1 VLRARIVSDCCTGQ
15 DDRHVN
21 PACSKDASNVTDDE
35 SVFAPLFQDGA
46 RVAVDRAAMELR
58 AGRPIV
64 VGGPEGG
71 TVIAALDGIEPAL
84 YDAFSGSAVLVL
96 SAPRAGVLGLAAE
109 GPIAIPVAGLGR
121 ETACRLA
128 AGRLTTSPAAWQQA
142 SPAGI
147 AGIALCK
154 QALLL
159 PAVLASSADGDPL
172 PSSVH
177 RVRAA
182 DIHTVLERG
191 CDPVEIASE
200 APVPIAGAADARVV
214 VFRGG
219 GASRDQVA
227 IIVGNPDPDQP
238 VLVRLHSACLTGDL
252 FGSLRCDCGDQLRGA
267 IACLHGE
274 GGGILLYLDQEGRGI
289 GLRNKMRAYALQED
303 GLDTIDADAILGF
316 DADER
321 RYDIAAAMLARLG
334 YRRIRLLTNNP
345 DKAEGLRRAGLDIVG
360 RRPLLGPVTAH
371 NQRYLATKSHRAG
384 HLLDDVR
391 RSEAS

>member
-1 VLRARIVSDCCTGQ
+1 M
-15 DDRHVN
+15 
-21 PACSKDASNVTDDE
+21 TDDG

-46 RVAVDRAAMELR
+46 RVAVDRAVMELR
-58 AGRPIV
+58 AGRPV
-64 VGGPEGG
+64 VVDADDGG
-71 TVIAALDGIEPAL
+71 TVIAALDGIAPAL

-96 SAPRAGVLGLAAE
+96 SAPRAGALGLAAG
-109 GPIAIPVAGLGR
+109 GPIAIPLAGLGR
-121 ETACRLA
+121 EAACRLA
-128 AGRLTTSPAAWQQA
+128 AGRLATSPAAWQA
-142 SPAGI
+142 AGPAGI

-159 PAVLASSADGDPL
+159 PAVLVSRPGIGRLPPSA
-172 PSSVH
+172 H

-182 DIHTVLERG
+182 DIQAMLERD
-191 CDPVEIASE
+191 CDPVEIVSE
-200 APVPIAGAADARVV
+200 ARVPVAGAADARVV
-214 VFRGG
+214 VFRG
-219 GASRDQVA
+219 AVARDPIA
-227 IIVGNPDPDQP
+227 IIVGDPDPDQP

-267 IACLHGE
+267 IACLKGE

-289 GLRNKMRAYALQED
+289 GIRNKMRAYALQDD

-345 DKAEGLRRAGLDIVG
+345 DKGEALRRAGLDIVG

>member
-1 VLRARIVSDCCTGQ
+1 
-15 DDRHVN
+15 
-21 PACSKDASNVTDDE
+21 VTDDG

-46 RVAVDRAAMELR
+46 RVAVDRAVMELR

-96 SAPRAGVLGLAAE
+96 SAPRAGALGLPAD
-109 GPIAIPVAGLGR
+109 GPIAIPVTGLGR
-121 ETACRLA
+121 EAACRLA
-128 AGRLTTSPAAWQQA
+128 AGRLTSAPAAWQ
-142 SPAGI
+142 PAGPAGR

-159 PAVLASSADGDPL
+159 PAALASGPGSGPL
-172 PSSVH
+172 PTSAHRLGIADVH
-177 RVRAA
+177 AA
-182 DIHTVLERG
+182 LERG
-191 CDPVEIASE
+191 RDAVEIASE
-200 APVPIAGAADARVV
+200 AAVPIAGAADARVV

-219 GASRDQVA
+219 AAARDQVA
-227 IIVGNPDPDQP
+227 IIVGDPDPDQP

-267 IACLHGE
+267 IACLNGE

-289 GLRNKMRAYALQED
+289 GIRNKMRAYALQDD

-316 DADER
+316 EADER
-321 RYDIAAAMLARLG
+321 RYDIAAAMLERLG

-345 DKAEGLRRAGLDIVG
+345 DKGEALRRAGLEIVG

-391 RSEAS
+391 ISEAS